1 MRSEL
6 TPKDLICIRR
16 SAEDA
21 AYAMNRNHKPFIE
34 AVSHPLNIIAL
45 VDMAQSSLSQQSKVD
60 ELQLKIKRL
69 IESEENIARGCEAW
83 RNAHRKADERV
94 DELQKRVDAAL
105 WLLKVYRDEMD
116 HGFEVSK
123 ATVKK
128 IEQALKGEGC
138 Q

>member
-45 VDMAQSSLSQQSKVD
+45 VDMAHSSLSLQSK
-60 ELQLKIKRL
+60 
-69 IESEENIARGCEAW
+69 
-83 RNAHRKADERV
+83 V

-105 WLLKVYRDEMD
+105 FLIPSIKAENDLWGCDQVERQIELL
-116 HGFEVSK
+116 
-123 ATVKK
+123 
-128 IEQALKGEGC
+128 EQALKGGEA
-138 Q
+138 

>member
-45 VDMAQSSLSQQSKVD
+45 VDMAQSSLSQQSGV
-60 ELQLKIKRL
+60 E
-69 IESEENIARGCEAW
+69 
-83 RNAHRKADERV
+83 
-94 DELQKRVDAAL
+94 ELQKRVDAVVMEIEKL
-105 WLLKVYRDEMD
+105 HLSGVI
-116 HGFEVSK
+116 GFG
-123 ATVKK
+123 TVKRL
-128 IEQALKGEGC
+128 EQALTGGES